1 MLAES
6 ECALEFMWRKN
17 GGTSLQKDTEL
28 NAYDDKYMNNIWWY
42 DTVIYCNII

>member
-17 GGTSLQKDTEL
+17 GGTSLQKDAEL
-28 NAYDDKYMNNIWWY
+28 NAYDDNIWIIY
-42 DTVIYCNII
+42 DDMIL